1 MDKVS
6 NMLPNS
12 WQNVSWESD
21 NYVEGPTQDT
31 MFNLLIFS
39 QIHPAVHIS
48 LRLLHRTLPQEG
60 AGMLVFCLTCDLRV
74 FVHITMFIFQFEYQQ
89 AQLEA
94 EIENLSWKVNIYMHF
109 LLVYFVFLYFIFVY
123 LSLAAFGVK
132 IFSICHSR
140 WNMQRQQTEAT
151 WKISKLLIFII

>member
-12 WQNVSWESD
+12 WQNVNWESD

-94 EIENLSWKVNIYMHF
+94 EIENLSWKVNI
-109 LLVYFVFLYFIFVY
+109 
-123 LSLAAFGVK
+123 
-132 IFSICHSR
+132 
-140 WNMQRQQTEAT
+140 
-151 WKISKLLIFII
+151 